1 MTTQELVD
9 LVVQWLDEQKAFDI
23 ILCDLNPL
31 IGPTHMTYTMKCMGL
46 VFRAGIQEAIA
57 LDILMQGWVKRA
69 DIIRNEQCGYL
80 TELNE

>member
-1 MTTQELVD
+1 MTTEELVD
-9 LVVQWLDEQKAFDI
+9 FVVEWLNERRTPDT
-23 ILCDLNPL
+23 ILYDLNPL
-31 IGPTHMTYTMKCMGL
+31 IKPEHMTNTMKRMGL